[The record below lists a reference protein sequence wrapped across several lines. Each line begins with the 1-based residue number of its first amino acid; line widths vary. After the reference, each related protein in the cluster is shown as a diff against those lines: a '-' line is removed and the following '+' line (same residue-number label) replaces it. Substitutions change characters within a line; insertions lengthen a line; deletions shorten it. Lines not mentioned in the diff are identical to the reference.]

1 VTRVGLVCPYSFDV
15 HGGVQAHVRELAA
28 ALRTLGHDVAVLA
41 PGEQAADLPAWV
53 TTTGRAVAMPYNGSV
68 ARVSFG
74 PLVAGRVRRWLA
86 DGRFDVVHIHEPA
99 TPSVSVLALW
109 AARAPVVATF
119 HTASERTRT
128 LETSAATFLRAG
140 LAKLDAHVAVSE
152 EARRTM
158 ARYLDADPVV
168 IPNGVDTRRFA
179 LGTRR
184 SGPPTVAF
192 VGRVD
197 EPRKGFDVLL
207 RSWPRVV
214 ERHPRARLLVVGAG
228 ARPAR
233 LRSLPP
239 SAADRVQLLGPL
251 HDTAKAAVL
260 AQADVV
266 VAPNTHGESFG
277 IVLVEAMAAGAAVV
291 ASDLPAFRRVLAEGR
306 HGVLFPTGD
315 PFLLAAAVSGLL
327 DDPARSVVLGER
339 ARRAASAYDWSSVAP
354 RVAEVYAEVLPGHR
368 DGVRRAAVG

>member
-1 VTRVGLVCPYSFDV
+1 MRVGLVCPYSFDV
-15 HGGVQAHVRELAA
+15 HGGVQSHVRELAA
-28 ALRTLGHDVAVLA
+28 ALHGLGHDVAVLA
-41 PGEQAADLPAWV
+41 PGEQPGELPGYV
-53 TTTGRAVAMPYNGSV
+53 TTTGRTVPMPYNGSV

-86 DGRFDVVHIHEPA
+86 DGQFDVVHIHEPA

-109 AARAPVVATF
+109 AARAPLVATF

-140 LAKLDAHVAVSE
+140 LAKLEAHVVVSE
-152 EARRTM
+152 EAERTM

-179 LGTRR
+179 AGARR
-184 SGPPTVAF
+184 PGFPTVAF

-207 RSWPRVV
+207 RSWGRIASRRPG
-214 ERHPRARLLVVGAG
+214 ARLLVVGAG

-239 SAADRVQLLGPL
+239 AVADSVELLGPL
-251 HDTAKAAVL
+251 DDPAKAAVL

-266 VAPNTHGESFG
+266 VAPNTRGESFG
-277 IVLVEAMAAGAAVV
+277 IVLVEAMASGAAVV
-291 ASDLPAFRRVLAEGR
+291 ASDLPAFRRVLGDGS
-306 HGVLFPTGD
+306 HGILFPTGD
-315 PFLLAAAVSGLL
+315 PRALAEAVSGLL
-327 DDPARSVVLGER
+327 DDPSRSAALGRGARS
-339 ARRAASAYDWSSVAP
+339 AAAAYDWSAVAP
-354 RVAEVYAEVLPGHR
+354 QVAEVYARVLR
-368 DGVRRAAVG
+368 DRRHDSRRTAAG

>member
-1 VTRVGLVCPYSFDV
+1 MRVGLVCPYSFDV
-15 HGGVQAHVRELAA
+15 HGGVQSHVRELAA
-28 ALRTLGHDVAVLA
+28 ALRALGHDASVLG
-41 PGEQAADLPAWV
+41 PGEQAGALPDYV
-53 TTTGRAVAMPYNGSV
+53 TTTGRTVPMPYNGSV

-86 DGRFDVVHIHEPA
+86 EGRFDVVHIHEPA

-109 AARAPVVATF
+109 AAQVPLVATF
-119 HTASERTRT
+119 HTASERTWT

-140 LAKLDAHVAVSE
+140 LAKLDAHVAVSQ
-152 EARRTM
+152 EAERTM
-158 ARYLDADPVV
+158 ARYLDVEPVV

-179 LGTRR
+179 AGAR
-184 SGPPTVAF
+184 SAGPPTVAF

-197 EPRKGFDVLL
+197 EPRKGFEVLL
-207 RSWPRVV
+207 RSWRRVV
-214 ERHPRARLLVVGAG
+214 ARHPGARLLVVGAG

-239 SAADRVQLLGPL
+239 EVVSSVDLLGPL
-251 HDTAKAAVL
+251 DDTAKAAVL
-260 AQADVV
+260 ARADVV

-291 ASDLPAFRRVLAEGR
+291 ASDLPAFRRVLGDGR

-315 PFLLAAAVSGLL
+315 APALARAVCGLL
-327 DDPARSVVLGER
+327 DDPSRSVALGES
-339 ARRAASAYDWSSVAP
+339 ARGAASAYDWSAVTP
-354 RVAEVYAEVLPGHR
+354 RVADVYAGLLAGRR
-368 DGVRRAAVG
+368 DGARQTAAG